1 MSLNIG
7 RIHCQRCLTGNS
19 LGQELCARCGTRLMI
34 VVEPS
39 SLRYEEDSISI
50 ISEHDAH
57 LLERVS
63 ALESRLA
70 RMTDK
75 LEESFDLLLQHV
87 STSFSSHALLQT
99 LVSVLSENETV
110 DRAVLEERWRRRC
123 AQEEE
128 EEDEVL
134 SSPSHLEDVREN
146 ILASYAGKRREEFI
160 KLVDEGFDLLG
171 EGDAQRGSRTLEH
184 AAVIAPGNGDLI
196 YFIGEQFFRL
206 GKMSAARG
214 YLERVEKWAAPDDS
228 RLPLLLAIA
237 CGDTGEPARA
247 ASLLL
252 EAVRR
257 SGDSFAAHYG
267 LGRLYAAA
275 GDWKKALSHFRR
287 ALKARP
293 SAEANCVVGFAY
305 HKLNQPRKAL
315 RHLRKAARSDSSY
328 AEAFYLL
335 GVVHVGAGESLRA
348 TEAFKSALDL
358 NPRETRY
365 RAALRHIADP
375 ERIPPAALFGFGA
388 RGKRLLIS
396 GGDRRLSV
404 ALHED
409 ALKK

>member
-1 MSLNIG
+1 MAVNIG

-87 STSFSSHALLQT
+87 STSYSSHALLQI
-99 LVSVLSENETV
+99 LVSVLSENETI

-128 EEDEVL
+128 EDDEVL
-134 SSPSHLEDVREN
+134 SSPSHFEDVRAS
-146 ILASYAGKRREEFI
+146 ILTSYAGKRREEFVR
-160 KLVDEGFDLLG
+160 LVDEGFNLLG
-171 EGDAQRGSRTLEH
+171 GGEAQRGVRSLER
-184 AAVIAPGNGDLI
+184 AAVIAPGNGALI
-196 YFIGEQFFRL
+196 YFIGEQFFKL
-206 GKMSAARG
+206 EKMSAARG

-237 CGDTGEPARA
+237 CGDDGEPARA
-247 ASLLL
+247 VSLLCD
-252 EAVRR
+252 AVRR
-257 SGDSFAAHYG
+257 GGDSFAVHYG

-275 GDWKKALSHFRR
+275 DDWKKALSHFRR

-305 HKLNQPRKAL
+305 HKLGQPRKAL
-315 RHLRKAARSDSSY
+315 RYLRNAARIDSSY

-335 GVVHVGAGESLRA
+335 GIVHISLGESLRA
-348 TEAFKSALDL
+348 TESFKSALDL
-358 NPRETRY
+358 NRKEARY

-375 ERIPPAALFGFGA
+375 ERIPPPALFGRVG
-388 RGKRLLIS
+388 RGKQLLIS
-396 GGDRRLSV
+396 GGDRRLTA

-409 ALKK
+409 ALKT